1 MDERASLRKRVI
13 MITGASGFTGGHA
26 CRYFAGL
33 GMRVA
38 GIVRQTQALPA
49 IEGVRYYTC
58 DLMDKQKLDEL
69 ARKIAPD
76 YVLHLGGKN
85 SVPESWADPLLYM
98 ETNVLPTLYLL
109 NALRPF
115 PACRVLIAGT
125 KAVFSLTP
133 PYRPPHPY
141 SLSKSLQKAAV
152 MSWSC
157 LFGQPVMLAEPSNL
171 IGPGPSTGFCALLG
185 RYIAAC
191 ERGEAMKAFRISSR
205 ASRRDFLD
213 VRDAVRAYGIML
225 EKGTPGEVYTVT
237 SGKERTLEEIAVLF
251 MKASGSDVPVEWGD
265 EDDSIKERDSQ
276 VPMGL
281 ESLGW
286 KPSIP
291 IERSVS
297 DILQYFRTGGGVSK

>member
-141 SLSKSLQKAAV
+141 SLSKACRRRP
-152 MSWSC
+152 SC
-157 LFGQPVMLAEPSNL
+157 
-171 IGPGPSTGFCALLG
+171 PG
-185 RYIAAC
+185 AAC
-191 ERGEAMKAFRISSR
+191 SGSR
-205 ASRRDFLD
+205 SCWRSRR
-213 VRDAVRAYGIML
+213 I
-225 EKGTPGEVYTVT
+225 
-237 SGKERTLEEIAVLF
+237 
-251 MKASGSDVPVEWGD
+251 
-265 EDDSIKERDSQ
+265 
-276 VPMGL
+276 
-281 ESLGW
+281 
-286 KPSIP
+286 
-291 IERSVS
+291 
-297 DILQYFRTGGGVSK
+297 

>member
-1 MDERASLRKRVI
+1 
-13 MITGASGFTGGHA
+13 
-26 CRYFAGL
+26 
-33 GMRVA
+33 MRVA

-133 PYRPPHPY
+133 PYLAAP
-141 SLSKSLQKAAV
+141 SVQLKQK
-152 MSWSC
+152 
-157 LFGQPVMLAEPSNL
+157 LAE
-171 IGPGPSTGFCALLG
+171 GG
-185 RYIAAC
+185 RHVLELPVRAAYSC
-191 ERGEAMKAFRISSR
+191 WR
-205 ASRRDFLD
+205 SRR
-213 VRDAVRAYGIML
+213 I
-225 EKGTPGEVYTVT
+225 
-237 SGKERTLEEIAVLF
+237 
-251 MKASGSDVPVEWGD
+251 
-265 EDDSIKERDSQ
+265 
-276 VPMGL
+276 
-281 ESLGW
+281 
-286 KPSIP
+286 
-291 IERSVS
+291 
-297 DILQYFRTGGGVSK
+297 